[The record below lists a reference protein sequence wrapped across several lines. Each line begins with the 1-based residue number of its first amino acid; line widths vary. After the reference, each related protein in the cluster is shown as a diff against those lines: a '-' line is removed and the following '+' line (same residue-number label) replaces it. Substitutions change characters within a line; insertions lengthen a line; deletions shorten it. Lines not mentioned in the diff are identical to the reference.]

1 MNLPRDVV
9 AKLHEL
15 ACKLDTVDV
24 YGEIRILKQMQRL
37 VDEARSATKN
47 GSSASEVGLAVATS
61 H

>member
-24 YGEIRILKQMQRL
+24 YGQIPIIREMQRL
-37 VDEARSATKN
+37 VDEARKAPKN
-47 GSSASEVGLAVATS
+47 GSSASEVGSVVAAS